1 MYRTQSNVDERE
13 EAVFVTQKKFS
24 LPFRLGKKTSVF
36 LLESFFGLR

>member
-13 EAVFVTQKKFS
+13 VVFFTQNKFS

-36 LLESFFGLR
+36 YLNLSLG